1 MTTEKTKLTYTD
13 ETNNI
18 VVLEE
23 SEEVCRVYPIYQTL
37 DKQSKI
43 DFLLIIILAISREFG
58 RPIKVLACPA
68 DKFPCSTRSKTSSG
82 RDNNLKEFAM

>member
-43 DFLLIIILAISREFG
+43 DFLLIM
-58 RPIKVLACPA
+58 
-68 DKFPCSTRSKTSSG
+68 
-82 RDNNLKEFAM
+82 N

>member
-23 SEEVCRVYPIYQTL
+23 CEEVCRGHPIYQTF

-43 DFLLIIILAISREFG
+43 DCLLLMKDWVKSE
-58 RPIKVLACPA
+58 IKATQE
-68 DKFPCSTRSKTSSG
+68 K
-82 RDNNLKEFAM
+82 